1 MVCFQHLQSGDF
13 DIQIHL
19 LFDGRIAG
27 TQSLDFCKGQ
37 GRFIHIFAGTNR
49 GFGGHNLADEFL
61 FVFHRLPEVRIKCP
75 FCDIT
80 VDVNLLIH
88 IALPNDSTASL
99 LQIARSPWA
108 VEIMQGNQ
116 PVLHIHTSAHF
127 EGAAHQDTHLTSTNL
142 CKQFLFSGLCVC
154 VMDEGNL
161 LWRNTTGNQLGANVI
176 IGGKRR
182 IGGIECCEGI
192 ESGSIGA
199 FFLWLLHAFLRR
211 SLCFGCRD
219 ITEN

>member
-1 MVCFQHLQSGDF
+1 M
-13 DIQIHL
+13 
-19 LFDGRIAG
+19 
-27 TQSLDFCKGQ
+27 
-37 GRFIHIFAGTNR
+37 
-49 GFGGHNLADEFL
+49 
-61 FVFHRLPEVRIKCP
+61 
-75 FCDIT
+75 
-80 VDVNLLIH
+80 NLLVH

-99 LQIARSPWA
+99 FQITRSPGA

-142 CKQFLFSGLCVC
+142 CKQFLFPGLCVC

-161 LWRNTTGNQLGANVI
+161 LCRNATGNQLGANVI
-176 IGGKRR
+176 IGSKGR
-182 IGGIECCEGI
+182 IGGIEHCEGI

-199 FFLWLLHAFLRR
+199 FFLRLLCAFLRR

-219 ITEN
+219 VAEHQLGQLLSLAIAPNAENILHANVDLRALFIRQIGVNDPLIQPQLSTIRGDFEHVVLPRLYDAAVNLRRTIRKL